1 VRVNTAER
9 RESNGVLHE
18 KMRVDNPRAN
28 HTVTLPVFMSTTE
41 EKPQS
46 LVPEN
51 YPFTA
56 PQMMSRYVTDTG
68 KILPRKYT
76 HLSARQQRTI
86 TRTLKHARNLLLA
99 P

>member
-1 VRVNTAER
+1 
-9 RESNGVLHE
+9 
-18 KMRVDNPRAN
+18 MQVDNPRAN
-28 HTVTLPVFMSTTE
+28 RTVDLPVFMSTTTE
-41 EKPQS
+41 QRPQS

-86 TRTLKHARNLLLA
+86 TRTLKQARNLLLA